1 MIPLFIL
8 IAAGLVVLVQHLGHY
23 FYAGENR
30 NKMKPEEIADAI
42 VNAMVSN
49 GNASDNFNAVI
60 PAEGAVG
67 VGGRKG
73 ALTRL
78 STRDR
83 DEVLRLV
90 KEKLREHRNSSS
102 PNGFVG
108 DPLSWMQSRGVI
120 ARLDGA
126 LVPPATDVIGNK
138 DVALDVKIQNETD
151 LDRAIWLISR
161 AQGFVPSG
169 DLYVPVREEL
179 KQELLKRL
187 QHAGDLDMNRIK
199 FVATADGF
207 YSNQKFNLDLF
218 LPALQQQIKGGD
230 LSNTLLAISGDYA
243 VSDATWAKFHSQ
255 LNLQMVLLVE
265 WLNGVLAV
273 LPMTHEQLQK
283 LDQFARLA
291 TIAA

>member
-1 MIPLFIL
+1 
-8 IAAGLVVLVQHLGHY
+8 
-23 FYAGENR
+23 
-30 NKMKPEEIADAI
+30 
-42 VNAMVSN
+42 
-49 GNASDNFNAVI
+49 
-60 PAEGAVG
+60 
-67 VGGRKG
+67 
-73 ALTRL
+73 
-78 STRDR
+78 
-83 DEVLRLV
+83 V
-90 KEKLREHRNSSS
+90 KEKLREQRNSSS